1 MIKSISNLTNF
12 LTNPSK
18 SRFYRKKKWK
28 NNKKHTDLLTI
39 ACCIPGGAATAD
51 TGADCGGA
59 DCGGPLGGPWCAVEA
74 L

>member
-1 MIKSISNLTNF
+1 MLIL
-12 LTNPSK
+12 NPSFTK
-18 SRFYRKKKWK
+18 NERK